1 MAIKSRVI
9 GLGSLKTKLN
19 ALGDGANSVAAT
31 VLYQESE
38 KIMIDAK
45 RLTPVLTG
53 DLRNSGFVR
62 PPLLRKTGVSVELG
76 FGGVAAPYAV
86 FVHERVDL
94 KHNVG
99 QAKFLEAAFVA
110 RKDAVV
116 LRLTEELK
124 RFYKL
129 FKGR

>member
-9 GLGSLKTKLN
+9 GLGSFKNKLN
-19 ALGDGANSVAAT
+19 KLGDGASNIAAT

-38 KIMIDAK
+38 KIVTDAK

-62 PPLLRKTGVSVELG
+62 PPHVQKSGVSIELG
-76 FGGVAAPYAV
+76 FGGAAAPYAV
-86 FVHERVDL
+86 FVHERVDIPH
-94 KHNVG
+94 KVG
-99 QAKFLEAAFVA
+99 QAKYLETAFVA

-116 LRLTEELK
+116 VRLSEELK

-129 FKGR
+129 FRGT

>member
-9 GLGSLKTKLN
+9 GLGSLKAKLN
-19 ALGDGANSVAAT
+19 SLGDGANSVAAT

-38 KIMIDAK
+38 KIITDAK

-62 PPLLRKTGVSVELG
+62 PPLICKSGVSVELG
-76 FGGVAAPYAV
+76 FGGAAASYAV
-86 FVHERVDL
+86 FVHERVDIPH
-94 KHNVG
+94 KVG

-110 RKDAVV
+110 RKDAVMV
-116 LRLTEELK
+116 RLTEELK

-129 FKGR
+129 FKGK

>member
-9 GLGSLKTKLN
+9 GLGSLKNKLN
-19 ALGDGANSVAAT
+19 KLGDGASNIAAT

-38 KIMIDAK
+38 KIITDAK

-62 PPLLRKTGVSVELG
+62 PPRVQKSGVSIELG
-76 FGGVAAPYAV
+76 FGGAAAPYAV
-86 FVHERVDL
+86 FVHERVDIPH
-94 KHNVG
+94 KVG
-99 QAKFLEAAFVA
+99 QAKYLETAFVA

-116 LRLTEELK
+116 VRLSEELK

-129 FKGR
+129 FRGT